1 MAKKN
6 SFNEQE
12 QHIMINN
19 DVREDGTLIDNKSK
33 TNFTIINK
41 AALKNLFVCRNAIL
55 VLRVGSVNRD
65 FFLFWWRSALFPGP

>member
-55 VLRVGSVNRD
+55 VL
-65 FFLFWWRSALFPGP
+65 

>member
-1 MAKKN
+1 MAKKF

-33 TNFTIINK
+33 NNFTIINK
-41 AALKNLFVCRNAIL
+41 AGLDINLVTGKRTFIRNY
-55 VLRVGSVNRD
+55 RYNR
-65 FFLFWWRSALFPGP
+65 